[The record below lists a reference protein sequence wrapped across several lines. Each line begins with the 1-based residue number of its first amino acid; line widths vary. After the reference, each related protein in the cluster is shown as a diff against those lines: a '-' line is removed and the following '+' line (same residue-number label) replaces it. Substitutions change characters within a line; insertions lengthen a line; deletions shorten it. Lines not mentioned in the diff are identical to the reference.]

1 MPRHTQ
7 PDKPG
12 SPAIYHAITPHT
24 THAPTNTTPQISPA
38 RDN

>member
-1 MPRHTQ
+1 MSRHTQ

-12 SPAIYHAITPHT
+12 SPTIHHAINPHAA
-24 THAPTNTTPQISPA
+24 HAPTNTTRQISPA